1 MKQGHQIIKD
11 LTVANW
17 MINKW
22 IYVLST
28 NSMKEA
34 AKFFNKID
42 ADFITVIDNGK
53 PIGIITGKSI
63 VQAFLDHGENM
74 PVTEYMSRNHFQLVH
89 ADQFIIDVCKLPTSN
104 CLVVDDE
111 HRLIGILTS
120 NEIQRGLVHYI
131 NELDQSFHSAE
142 IVEVIL
148 ESAYEGVAMVDRN
161 GIIVEFNE
169 AYSRFTG
176 VDKKDAIGHP
186 VQEVIENTNL
196 HRTVKTGIAERGVIQ
211 YIQGQPM
218 VVHRIPVWRNGE
230 LVGAIGMLIFEGVT
244 ELYQIYDRYQ
254 EKKQKM
260 KNEKYPK
267 KEISH
272 QLQSDNYLEQIIGQ
286 SEELAKLKRMTR
298 KVAQTEATV
307 LITGDSGTG
316 KELFA
321 KSIHHLSD
329 YKSGPFVCVNCGAIP
344 EQLFESELFGY
355 EDGSFTGAKRGG
367 KIGKFKLADNGT
379 LFLDEI
385 GEMPLTMQTKLL
397 RVIQEKEYEK
407 VGGLIKQPLKARVVA
422 ATNRNL
428 KVMVEKGTF
437 REDLYYRINV
447 IELHIPPLRKRER
460 DIPLLISSYLLTI
473 CKKYNIQKKDITAE
487 AIGVL
492 MKYKWYGN
500 IRELINTIE
509 KLVILTEGDMI
520 HYHHLPNYMKREEF
534 TIDNQLSPMHQVKH
548 QEHMRESELIKITL
562 EQTGGNKTKTAQK
575 LGIHRTTLYQKLK
588 KFGIEM

>member
-1 MKQGHQIIKD
+1 
-11 LTVANW
+11 
-17 MINKW
+17 
-22 IYVLST
+22 
-28 NSMKEA
+28 
-34 AKFFNKID
+34 
-42 ADFITVIDNGK
+42 
-53 PIGIITGKSI
+53 
-63 VQAFLDHGENM
+63 
-74 PVTEYMSRNHFQLVH
+74 
-89 ADQFIIDVCKLPTSN
+89 
-104 CLVVDDE
+104 
-111 HRLIGILTS
+111 
-120 NEIQRGLVHYI
+120 
-131 NELDQSFHSAE
+131 
-142 IVEVIL
+142 
-148 ESAYEGVAMVDRN
+148 
-161 GIIVEFNE
+161 
-169 AYSRFTG
+169 
-176 VDKKDAIGHP
+176 
-186 VQEVIENTNL
+186 
-196 HRTVKTGIAERGVIQ
+196 
-211 YIQGQPM
+211 M

-407 VGGLIKQPLKARVVA
+407 VGGLTKQPLKARVVA

-487 AIGVL
+487 AMGVL